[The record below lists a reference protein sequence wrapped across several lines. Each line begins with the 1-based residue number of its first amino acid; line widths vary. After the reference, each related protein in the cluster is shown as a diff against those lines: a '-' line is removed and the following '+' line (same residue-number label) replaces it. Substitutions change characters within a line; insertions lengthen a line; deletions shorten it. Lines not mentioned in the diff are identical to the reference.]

1 MRKFLKMLLAV
12 LFCTSALCIYDVYAY
27 STTSSNASG
36 SMNESIQD
44 SLSNIKSTALNTE
57 NATYS
62 DEEVYL
68 TAQLVHHEAHNQAYN
83 GKVAVAEVVLNR
95 VQSSLFPDKVN
106 DVIFQN
112 GQFSSLRRL
121 KNINPTELEL
131 RIAYNVLNGSLRVL
145 NDKDVMYFR
154 NPKITSGISASTK
167 KDWGNLEYATYIGE
181 HAFYSQESSEDAKKE
196 SIFDKLPSSLDISKL
211 FTHKPNTSVAK
222 SEEPVEHNITD
233 TSEVEPSTNT
243 NTECNLVETVAVAE
257 TATVDEIATVDDTV
271 ADNIAENIEL
281 AVTETMA
288 VAETATIDE
297 NVADNIAENMEPAVT
312 ETMAVDEIATV
323 DDTVADNIAE
333 NIEPVLIETAAVDD
347 TVTLDE
353 TVAVDEIATVDD
365 TVADNIAENMEPA
378 LMETAAV
385 AENVAVDETVA
396 ADETV
401 AVDETVAD
409 NMEPALICE
418 NTIAEKEMT
427 VISEDPLDKE
437 IEEFL
442 KTYDANDPVS
452 AARYQALLD
461 QKAER
466 ERLLRLQEEEKI
478 ANEKARQQ
486 AVLLDKMAV
495 EKVQRE
501 NEEYL
506 RATNAAISQVLLI
519 QGQ

>member
-181 HAFYSQESSEDAKKE
+181 HAFYSQESSEDDKKE

-243 NTECNLVETVAVAE
+243 NTECNLVETVAV
-257 TATVDEIATVDDTV
+257 DEIATVDDTV
-271 ADNIAENIEL
+271 SDNI
-281 AVTETMA
+281 V
-288 VAETATIDE
+288 
-297 NVADNIAENMEPAVT
+297 
-312 ETMAVDEIATV
+312 
-323 DDTVADNIAE
+323 
-333 NIEPVLIETAAVDD
+333 
-347 TVTLDE
+347 
-353 TVAVDEIATVDD
+353 
-365 TVADNIAENMEPA
+365 ENMEPA
-378 LMETAAV
+378 LM
-385 AENVAVDETVA
+385 ENVAVDETVA

-409 NMEPALICE
+409 TMEPELICE
-418 NTIAEKEMT
+418 NTIEEKETT

-466 ERLLRLQEEEKI
+466 ERLLRLQEEERI
-478 ANEKARQQ
+478 ANEKARKQ

>member
-181 HAFYSQESSEDAKKE
+181 HAFYSQESSEDDKKE

-271 ADNIAENIEL
+271 ADNIAENIE
-281 AVTETMA
+281 
-288 VAETATIDE
+288 
-297 NVADNIAENMEPAVT
+297 
-312 ETMAVDEIATV
+312 
-323 DDTVADNIAE
+323 
-333 NIEPVLIETAAVDD
+333 PVLIETAAVDD

-365 TVADNIAENMEPA
+365 TVADNIAENIEPV
-378 LMETAAV
+378 LVET
-385 AENVAVDETVA
+385 E
-396 ADETV
+396 

-409 NMEPALICE
+409 TMEPELICE
-418 NTIAEKEMT
+418 NTIAEKET
-427 VISEDPLDKE
+427 AVISEDPLDKE

-466 ERLLRLQEEEKI
+466 ERLLRLQEEERI

>member
-68 TAQLVHHEAHNQAYN
+68 TAQLVHHEAHKQAYN

-181 HAFYSQESSEDAKKE
+181 HAFYSQESSEDDKKE

-257 TATVDEIATVDDTV
+257 TATVDDTV
-271 ADNIAENIEL
+271 ADNIAENIEPVL
-281 AVTETMA
+281 I
-288 VAETATIDE
+288 ETAAVDDTVTLDE
-297 NVADNIAENMEPAVT
+297 TV
-312 ETMAVDEIATV
+312 AVDEIATV

-385 AENVAVDETVA
+385 AENVAVDETAAVA
-396 ADETV
+396 ENA
-401 AVDETVAD
+401 AADETVAD

-418 NTIAEKEMT
+418 NTIEEKETT

-466 ERLLRLQEEEKI
+466 ERLLRLQEEERI

>member
-181 HAFYSQESSEDAKKE
+181 HAFYSQESSEDDKKE

-257 TATVDEIATVDDTV
+257 TATVDEIATVDETVTLDETATVDDTV
-271 ADNIAENIEL
+271 ADNIAE
-281 AVTETMA
+281 
-288 VAETATIDE
+288 
-297 NVADNIAENMEPAVT
+297 
-312 ETMAVDEIATV
+312 
-323 DDTVADNIAE
+323 NIAE

-418 NTIAEKEMT
+418 NTIAEKETT

-466 ERLLRLQEEEKI
+466 ERLLRLQEEERI

>member
-271 ADNIAENIEL
+271 ADNIAENIE
-281 AVTETMA
+281 
-288 VAETATIDE
+288 
-297 NVADNIAENMEPAVT
+297 
-312 ETMAVDEIATV
+312 
-323 DDTVADNIAE
+323 
-333 NIEPVLIETAAVDD
+333 PVLIETAAVDD

-365 TVADNIAENMEPA
+365 TVADNMEPE

-385 AENVAVDETVA
+385 DDTVA

-409 NMEPALICE
+409 TMEPELICE
-418 NTIAEKEMT
+418 NTIAEKETT

-466 ERLLRLQEEEKI
+466 ERLLRLQEEERI

>member
-131 RIAYNVLNGSLRVL
+131 RIAYNVLDGSLRVL

-257 TATVDEIATVDDTV
+257 TTTVDEIS
-271 ADNIAENIEL
+271 
-281 AVTETMA
+281 
-288 VAETATIDE
+288 
-297 NVADNIAENMEPAVT
+297 
-312 ETMAVDEIATV
+312 TV

-353 TVAVDEIATVDD
+353 TVAVDEIATVDEN
-365 TVADNIAENMEPA
+365 VADNIVENMEPA

-409 NMEPALICE
+409 NMEPELICE
-418 NTIAEKEMT
+418 NTIAEKET
-427 VISEDPLDKE
+427 AVISEDPLDKE

-466 ERLLRLQEEEKI
+466 ERLLRLQEEERI

>member
-57 NATYS
+57 NAAYS

-233 TSEVEPSTNT
+233 TSEVEPSTNG

-271 ADNIAENIEL
+271 ADNIAENIE
-281 AVTETMA
+281 
-288 VAETATIDE
+288 
-297 NVADNIAENMEPAVT
+297 
-312 ETMAVDEIATV
+312 
-323 DDTVADNIAE
+323 
-333 NIEPVLIETAAVDD
+333 PVLIETAAVDD
-347 TVTLDE
+347 TVTLDD
-353 TVAVDEIATVDD
+353 TVAVDEIVT
-365 TVADNIAENMEPA
+365 
-378 LMETAAV
+378 
-385 AENVAVDETVA
+385 
-396 ADETV
+396 
-401 AVDETVAD
+401 VDETVAD
-409 NMEPALICE
+409 TMEPELICD
-418 NTIAEKEMT
+418 NTIAGKET
-427 VISEDPLDKE
+427 AVISEDPLDKE

-466 ERLLRLQEEEKI
+466 ERLLRLQEEERI

>member
-1 MRKFLKMLLAV
+1 MLLAV

-181 HAFYSQESSEDAKKE
+181 HAFYSQGLSEDDKKE

-257 TATVDEIATVDDTV
+257 TAT
-271 ADNIAENIEL
+271 
-281 AVTETMA
+281 
-288 VAETATIDE
+288 
-297 NVADNIAENMEPAVT
+297 
-312 ETMAVDEIATV
+312 VDEIATV

-401 AVDETVAD
+401 AVDETVAENVAD
-409 NMEPALICE
+409 TMEPALICE
-418 NTIAEKEMT
+418 NTIAEKET
-427 VISEDPLDKE
+427 AVISEDPLDKE

-466 ERLLRLQEEEKI
+466 ERLLRLQEEERI

>member
-181 HAFYSQESSEDAKKE
+181 HAFYSQESSEDAKKQ

-233 TSEVEPSTNT
+233 TSEVEPSTNG

-257 TATVDEIATVDDTV
+257 TATVD
-271 ADNIAENIEL
+271 
-281 AVTETMA
+281 
-288 VAETATIDE
+288 
-297 NVADNIAENMEPAVT
+297 
-312 ETMAVDEIATV
+312 
-323 DDTVADNIAE
+323 
-333 NIEPVLIETAAVDD
+333 
-347 TVTLDE
+347 
-353 TVAVDEIATVDD
+353 D
-365 TVADNIAENMEPA
+365 TVADNIAENMEP
-378 LMETAAV
+378 E
-385 AENVAVDETVA
+385 
-396 ADETV
+396 
-401 AVDETVAD
+401 
-409 NMEPALICE
+409 LICE
-418 NTIAEKEMT
+418 NTIAEKETT

-466 ERLLRLQEEEKI
+466 ERLLRLQEEERI

>member
-271 ADNIAENIEL
+271 ADNIAENIE
-281 AVTETMA
+281 
-288 VAETATIDE
+288 
-297 NVADNIAENMEPAVT
+297 
-312 ETMAVDEIATV
+312 
-323 DDTVADNIAE
+323 
-333 NIEPVLIETAAVDD
+333 PVLIETAAVDD

-353 TVAVDEIATVDD
+353 TVEVDEIATVDD

-418 NTIAEKEMT
+418 NTIAEKETT

>member
-95 VQSSLFPDKVN
+95 VQSSRFPDKVN

-271 ADNIAENIEL
+271 ADNIAENIE
-281 AVTETMA
+281 
-288 VAETATIDE
+288 
-297 NVADNIAENMEPAVT
+297 
-312 ETMAVDEIATV
+312 
-323 DDTVADNIAE
+323 
-333 NIEPVLIETAAVDD
+333 PVLIETAAVDD

-353 TVAVDEIATVDD
+353 TVA
-365 TVADNIAENMEPA
+365 
-378 LMETAAV
+378 
-385 AENVAVDETVA
+385 

-401 AVDETVAD
+401 ADT
-409 NMEPALICE
+409 MEPALICE
-418 NTIAEKEMT
+418 NTIAEKET
-427 VISEDPLDKE
+427 AVISEDPLDKE

-461 QKAER
+461 QKAEC
-466 ERLLRLQEEEKI
+466 ERLLSLQEEERI

>member
-181 HAFYSQESSEDAKKE
+181 HAFYSQGLSEDDKKE

-257 TATVDEIATVDDTV
+257 TATVDEIAT
-271 ADNIAENIEL
+271 A
-281 AVTETMA
+281 
-288 VAETATIDE
+288 
-297 NVADNIAENMEPAVT
+297 
-312 ETMAVDEIATV
+312 

-365 TVADNIAENMEPA
+365 TVADNMEPA

-409 NMEPALICE
+409 TMEPELICE
-418 NTIAEKEMT
+418 NTIAEKKT
-427 VISEDPLDKE
+427 AVISEDPLDKE

-466 ERLLRLQEEEKI
+466 ERLLRLQEEERI

>member
-57 NATYS
+57 NAAYS

-233 TSEVEPSTNT
+233 TSEVEPSTNG

-257 TATVDEIATVDDTV
+257 TAT
-271 ADNIAENIEL
+271 
-281 AVTETMA
+281 
-288 VAETATIDE
+288 
-297 NVADNIAENMEPAVT
+297 
-312 ETMAVDEIATV
+312 VDEIATV

-378 LMETAAV
+378 VTETM
-385 AENVAVDETVA
+385 AVDEIAT
-396 ADETV
+396 AD
-401 AVDETVAD
+401 DTVAD
-409 NMEPALICE
+409 NMEPELICD
-418 NTIAEKEMT
+418 NTIAGKET
-427 VISEDPLDKE
+427 AVISEDPLDKE

-466 ERLLRLQEEEKI
+466 ERLLRLQEEERI

>member
-271 ADNIAENIEL
+271 ADNIAENIE
-281 AVTETMA
+281 
-288 VAETATIDE
+288 
-297 NVADNIAENMEPAVT
+297 
-312 ETMAVDEIATV
+312 
-323 DDTVADNIAE
+323 
-333 NIEPVLIETAAVDD
+333 PVLIETAAVDD

-353 TVAVDEIATVDD
+353 TVAVDEIATVD
-365 TVADNIAENMEPA
+365 
-378 LMETAAV
+378 
-385 AENVAVDETVA
+385 
-396 ADETV
+396 
-401 AVDETVAD
+401 ETVAD
-409 NMEPALICE
+409 NMEPSLICE
-418 NTIAEKEMT
+418 NTIAEKETT

-466 ERLLRLQEEEKI
+466 ERLLRLQEEERV
-478 ANEKARQQ
+478 ANEKARQH
-486 AVLLDKMAV
+486 AILLDKMAV

>member
-181 HAFYSQESSEDAKKE
+181 HAFYSQGLSEDDKKE

-211 FTHKPNTSVAK
+211 FKHKPNTSVAK

-257 TATVDEIATVDDTV
+257 TATVDEIATVDDT
-271 ADNIAENIEL
+271 
-281 AVTETMA
+281 M
-288 VAETATIDE
+288 
-297 NVADNIAENMEPAVT
+297 
-312 ETMAVDEIATV
+312 
-323 DDTVADNIAE
+323 ADNIAE

-353 TVAVDEIATVDD
+353 TVAVDEIATVDEN
-365 TVADNIAENMEPA
+365 VADNIVENMESA

-396 ADETV
+396 ADDTV
-401 AVDETVAD
+401 AVDETVAENVAD
-409 NMEPALICE
+409 TMEPAVICE
-418 NTIAEKEMT
+418 NTIAEKET
-427 VISEDPLDKE
+427 AVISEDPLDKE

-466 ERLLRLQEEEKI
+466 ERLLRLQEEERI

>member
-181 HAFYSQESSEDAKKE
+181 HAFYSQESSEDDKKE

-271 ADNIAENIEL
+271 ADNIAENIE
-281 AVTETMA
+281 
-288 VAETATIDE
+288 
-297 NVADNIAENMEPAVT
+297 
-312 ETMAVDEIATV
+312 
-323 DDTVADNIAE
+323 
-333 NIEPVLIETAAVDD
+333 PVLIETAAVDD

-396 ADETV
+396 
-401 AVDETVAD
+401 D

-418 NTIAEKEMT
+418 NTIAEKETT

-466 ERLLRLQEEEKI
+466 ERLLRLQEEERI

>member
-112 GQFSSLRRL
+112 GQFTSLRRL

-131 RIAYNVLNGSLRVL
+131 RIAYHVLNGNLRVL

-196 SIFDKLPSSLDISKL
+196 SIFEKLPSSLDISKL
-211 FTHKPNTSVAK
+211 FMHKPNTSVAK

-271 ADNIAENIEL
+271 ADNIAENIE
-281 AVTETMA
+281 
-288 VAETATIDE
+288 
-297 NVADNIAENMEPAVT
+297 
-312 ETMAVDEIATV
+312 
-323 DDTVADNIAE
+323 
-333 NIEPVLIETAAVDD
+333 PVLIETAAVDD

-353 TVAVDEIATVDD
+353 TVAVDETMAVAEN
-365 TVADNIAENMEPA
+365 VADTMEPA

-385 AENVAVDETVA
+385 ADTMAVDEIATVDENVADNIVE
-396 ADETV
+396 
-401 AVDETVAD
+401 

-418 NTIAEKEMT
+418 NTIAEKET
-427 VISEDPLDKE
+427 AVISEDPLDKE

-466 ERLLRLQEEEKI
+466 ERLLRLQEEERI
-478 ANEKARQQ
+478 ANEKARQH
-486 AVLLDKMAV
+486 AILLDKMAV

-501 NEEYL
+501 NEEYF

>member
-181 HAFYSQESSEDAKKE
+181 HAFYSQESSEDDKKE

-257 TATVDEIATVDDTV
+257 TVTVDDTV
-271 ADNIAENIEL
+271 SDNI
-281 AVTETMA
+281 V
-288 VAETATIDE
+288 
-297 NVADNIAENMEPAVT
+297 
-312 ETMAVDEIATV
+312 
-323 DDTVADNIAE
+323 
-333 NIEPVLIETAAVDD
+333 
-347 TVTLDE
+347 
-353 TVAVDEIATVDD
+353 
-365 TVADNIAENMEPA
+365 ENMEPA
-378 LMETAAV
+378 LM
-385 AENVAVDETVA
+385 ENVAVDETVA
-396 ADETV
+396 ADDTV
-401 AVDETVAD
+401 AVDETVAENVAD
-409 NMEPALICE
+409 TMEPAVICE
-418 NTIAEKEMT
+418 NTIAEKET
-427 VISEDPLDKE
+427 AVISEDPLDKE

-466 ERLLRLQEEEKI
+466 ERLLRLQEEERI

-519 QGQ
+519 RGQ

>member
-181 HAFYSQESSEDAKKE
+181 HAFYSQESSEDDKKE

-271 ADNIAENIEL
+271 ADNIAENIE
-281 AVTETMA
+281 
-288 VAETATIDE
+288 
-297 NVADNIAENMEPAVT
+297 
-312 ETMAVDEIATV
+312 
-323 DDTVADNIAE
+323 
-333 NIEPVLIETAAVDD
+333 PVLIETAAVDD

-385 AENVAVDETVA
+385 AENVAVDETA
-396 ADETV
+396 TIDEN
-401 AVDETVAD
+401 VAD
-409 NMEPALICE
+409 NIAENMEPELICE
-418 NTIAEKEMT
+418 NTIAEKET
-427 VISEDPLDKE
+427 AVISEDPLDKE

-466 ERLLRLQEEEKI
+466 ERLLRLQEEERI

>member
-271 ADNIAENIEL
+271 TLD
-281 AVTETMA
+281 ET
-288 VAETATIDE
+288 V
-297 NVADNIAENMEPAVT
+297 
-312 ETMAVDEIATV
+312 TV

-333 NIEPVLIETAAVDD
+333 NIVP
-347 TVTLDE
+347 
-353 TVAVDEIATVDD
+353 
-365 TVADNIAENMEPA
+365 
-378 LMETAAV
+378 
-385 AENVAVDETVA
+385 
-396 ADETV
+396 
-401 AVDETVAD
+401 
-409 NMEPALICE
+409 E
-418 NTIAEKEMT
+418 NTIAEKETT

-466 ERLLRLQEEEKI
+466 ERLLRLQEEERI

>member
-181 HAFYSQESSEDAKKE
+181 HAFYSQGSSEDAKKE

-271 ADNIAENIEL
+271 ADNIAENIE
-281 AVTETMA
+281 
-288 VAETATIDE
+288 
-297 NVADNIAENMEPAVT
+297 
-312 ETMAVDEIATV
+312 
-323 DDTVADNIAE
+323 
-333 NIEPVLIETAAVDD
+333 PVLIETAAVDD

-365 TVADNIAENMEPA
+365 TVADNMEPE

-385 AENVAVDETVA
+385 DDTVA

-409 NMEPALICE
+409 TMEPELICE
-418 NTIAEKEMT
+418 NTIAEKETT

-466 ERLLRLQEEEKI
+466 ERLLRLQEEERI

>member
-181 HAFYSQESSEDAKKE
+181 HAFYSQESSEDDKKE

-257 TATVDEIATVDDTV
+257 TATVDEI
-271 ADNIAENIEL
+271 E
-281 AVTETMA
+281 
-288 VAETATIDE
+288 
-297 NVADNIAENMEPAVT
+297 
-312 ETMAVDEIATV
+312 TV

-333 NIEPVLIETAAVDD
+333 NIEPVLIETAAVAD
-347 TVTLDE
+347 TM
-353 TVAVDEIATVDD
+353 AVDETATIDEN
-365 TVADNIAENMEPA
+365 VAENIAENMEPA
-378 LMETAAV
+378 VTETMAV
-385 AENVAVDETVA
+385 AENAA

-401 AVDETVAD
+401 ADT
-409 NMEPALICE
+409 MEPELICE
-418 NTIAEKEMT
+418 NTIAEKET
-427 VISEDPLDKE
+427 AVISEDPLDKE

-442 KTYDANDPVS
+442 KTYDADDPVS

-466 ERLLRLQEEEKI
+466 ERLLRLQEEERI

>member
-44 SLSNIKSTALNTE
+44 SLSNIKSTALNIE

-181 HAFYSQESSEDAKKE
+181 HAFYSQGLSEDDKKE

-271 ADNIAENIEL
+271 ADNIAENIE
-281 AVTETMA
+281 
-288 VAETATIDE
+288 
-297 NVADNIAENMEPAVT
+297 
-312 ETMAVDEIATV
+312 
-323 DDTVADNIAE
+323 
-333 NIEPVLIETAAVDD
+333 PVLIETAAVDD

-353 TVAVDEIATVDD
+353 TVAVDET
-365 TVADNIAENMEPA
+365 M
-378 LMETAAV
+378 AV
-385 AENVAVDETVA
+385 AENVVDTMEPELMETA
-396 ADETV
+396 

-418 NTIAEKEMT
+418 NTIAEKETT

-466 ERLLRLQEEEKI
+466 ERLLRLQEEERI

>member
-257 TATVDEIATVDDTV
+257 TATVD
-271 ADNIAENIEL
+271 
-281 AVTETMA
+281 
-288 VAETATIDE
+288 
-297 NVADNIAENMEPAVT
+297 
-312 ETMAVDEIATV
+312 
-323 DDTVADNIAE
+323 DTVADNIAE

-347 TVTLDE
+347 TVTLDD
-353 TVAVDEIATVDD
+353 TVAVDEIVT
-365 TVADNIAENMEPA
+365 
-378 LMETAAV
+378 
-385 AENVAVDETVA
+385 
-396 ADETV
+396 
-401 AVDETVAD
+401 VDETVAD
-409 NMEPALICE
+409 TMEPELICE
-418 NTIAEKEMT
+418 NTIAEKET
-427 VISEDPLDKE
+427 AVISEDPLDKE

-466 ERLLRLQEEEKI
+466 ERLLRLQEEERI

>member
-257 TATVDEIATVDDTV
+257 TATVDEIATV
-271 ADNIAENIEL
+271 AE
-281 AVTETMA
+281 
-288 VAETATIDE
+288 
-297 NVADNIAENMEPAVT
+297 
-312 ETMAVDEIATV
+312 
-323 DDTVADNIAE
+323 
-333 NIEPVLIETAAVDD
+333 

-353 TVAVDEIATVDD
+353 TATVDD

-385 AENVAVDETVA
+385 ADTMAVDETA
-396 ADETV
+396 TIDEN
-401 AVDETVAD
+401 VAD
-409 NMEPALICE
+409 NIAENMEPAVICE
-418 NTIAEKEMT
+418 NTIAEKETT

-466 ERLLRLQEEEKI
+466 ERLLRLQEEERI

>member
-181 HAFYSQESSEDAKKE
+181 HAFYSQGLSEDDKKE

-257 TATVDEIATVDDTV
+257 TATVDEI
-271 ADNIAENIEL
+271 E
-281 AVTETMA
+281 
-288 VAETATIDE
+288 
-297 NVADNIAENMEPAVT
+297 
-312 ETMAVDEIATV
+312 
-323 DDTVADNIAE
+323 
-333 NIEPVLIETAAVDD
+333 
-347 TVTLDE
+347 
-353 TVAVDEIATVDD
+353 TVDD

-418 NTIAEKEMT
+418 NTIAEKETT

-466 ERLLRLQEEEKI
+466 ERLLRLQEEERI

>member
-57 NATYS
+57 NAAYS

-145 NDKDVMYFR
+145 NDKNVMYFR

-181 HAFYSQESSEDAKKE
+181 HAFYSQESSEDDKKE

-271 ADNIAENIEL
+271 ADNIAENIE
-281 AVTETMA
+281 
-288 VAETATIDE
+288 
-297 NVADNIAENMEPAVT
+297 
-312 ETMAVDEIATV
+312 
-323 DDTVADNIAE
+323 
-333 NIEPVLIETAAVDD
+333 PVLIETAAVDD

-353 TVAVDEIATVDD
+353 TVAVDEIATVD
-365 TVADNIAENMEPA
+365 
-378 LMETAAV
+378 
-385 AENVAVDETVA
+385 
-396 ADETV
+396 
-401 AVDETVAD
+401 ETVAD

-418 NTIAEKEMT
+418 NTIEEKETT

-466 ERLLRLQEEEKI
+466 ERLLRLQEEERI

>member
-57 NATYS
+57 NVTYS

-181 HAFYSQESSEDAKKE
+181 HAFYSQGSSEDTKKE

-257 TATVDEIATVDDTV
+257 TVTVDDTV
-271 ADNIAENIEL
+271 ADNI
-281 AVTETMA
+281 V
-288 VAETATIDE
+288 
-297 NVADNIAENMEPAVT
+297 
-312 ETMAVDEIATV
+312 
-323 DDTVADNIAE
+323 
-333 NIEPVLIETAAVDD
+333 
-347 TVTLDE
+347 
-353 TVAVDEIATVDD
+353 
-365 TVADNIAENMEPA
+365 ENMEPA
-378 LMETAAV
+378 LM
-385 AENVAVDETVA
+385 ENVAVDETVA
-396 ADETV
+396 ADDTV
-401 AVDETVAD
+401 AVDETVAENVAD
-409 NMEPALICE
+409 TMEPAVICE
-418 NTIAEKEMT
+418 NTIAEKET
-427 VISEDPLDKE
+427 AVISEDPLDKE

-466 ERLLRLQEEEKI
+466 ERLLRLQEEERI

-519 QGQ
+519 RGQ

>member
-257 TATVDEIATVDDTV
+257 TATVDDT
-271 ADNIAENIEL
+271 
-281 AVTETMA
+281 
-288 VAETATIDE
+288 
-297 NVADNIAENMEPAVT
+297 VADNIAENMEPALMETAAVADTVT
-312 ETMAVDEIATV
+312 LDETVAVDEIATV

-347 TVTLDE
+347 TVTLAE
-353 TVAVDEIATVDD
+353 TATVDEIATVDD
-365 TVADNIAENMEPA
+365 TVADNIAENIEPV
-378 LMETAAV
+378 LIETAAV
-385 AENVAVDETVA
+385 DENVAVDETVA

-409 NMEPALICE
+409 TMEPELICD
-418 NTIAEKEMT
+418 NTIAGKETT

>member
-57 NATYS
+57 NAAYS

-181 HAFYSQESSEDAKKE
+181 HAFYSQGSSEDDKKE

-271 ADNIAENIEL
+271 ADNIAENIE
-281 AVTETMA
+281 
-288 VAETATIDE
+288 
-297 NVADNIAENMEPAVT
+297 
-312 ETMAVDEIATV
+312 
-323 DDTVADNIAE
+323 
-333 NIEPVLIETAAVDD
+333 PVLIETAAVDD

-353 TVAVDEIATVDD
+353 TVAVDET
-365 TVADNIAENMEPA
+365 M
-378 LMETAAV
+378 AV
-385 AENVAVDETVA
+385 AENVVDTI
-396 ADETV
+396 
-401 AVDETVAD
+401 
-409 NMEPALICE
+409 EPELICE
-418 NTIAEKEMT
+418 NTIAEKET
-427 VISEDPLDKE
+427 AVISEDPLDKE

-466 ERLLRLQEEEKI
+466 ERLLRLQEEERI

-519 QGQ
+519 QEQ

>member
-243 NTECNLVETVAVAE
+243 NTECNLVETIAVAE
-257 TATVDEIATVDDTV
+257 T
-271 ADNIAENIEL
+271 
-281 AVTETMA
+281 
-288 VAETATIDE
+288 
-297 NVADNIAENMEPAVT
+297 
-312 ETMAVDEIATV
+312 ATV

-365 TVADNIAENMEPA
+365 TVADNIAENIEPV
-378 LMETAAV
+378 LIETAAV
-385 AENVAVDETVA
+385 DDTVTL
-396 ADETV
+396 DETV
-401 AVDETVAD
+401 AVDEIATVDETVAD
-409 NMEPALICE
+409 TMEPALICE
-418 NTIAEKEMT
+418 NTIAEKETT

-466 ERLLRLQEEEKI
+466 ERLLRLQEEERI

>member
-257 TATVDEIATVDDTV
+257 TTT
-271 ADNIAENIEL
+271 
-281 AVTETMA
+281 
-288 VAETATIDE
+288 
-297 NVADNIAENMEPAVT
+297 
-312 ETMAVDEIATV
+312 VDEIATV

-418 NTIAEKEMT
+418 NTIAEKETT

>member
-257 TATVDEIATVDDTV
+257 TATVD
-271 ADNIAENIEL
+271 
-281 AVTETMA
+281 
-288 VAETATIDE
+288 
-297 NVADNIAENMEPAVT
+297 
-312 ETMAVDEIATV
+312 
-323 DDTVADNIAE
+323 DTVADNIAE

-353 TVAVDEIATVDD
+353 TVAVDEIATVDEN
-365 TVADNIAENMEPA
+365 VADNIVENMEPA

-409 NMEPALICE
+409 TMEPELICD
-418 NTIAEKEMT
+418 NTIAGKET
-427 VISEDPLDKE
+427 AVISEDPLDKE

-442 KTYDANDPVS
+442 QTYDANDPVS

-466 ERLLRLQEEEKI
+466 ERLLRLQEEERI

>member
-271 ADNIAENIEL
+271 ADNIAENIE
-281 AVTETMA
+281 
-288 VAETATIDE
+288 
-297 NVADNIAENMEPAVT
+297 
-312 ETMAVDEIATV
+312 
-323 DDTVADNIAE
+323 
-333 NIEPVLIETAAVDD
+333 PVLIETAAVDD

-378 LMETAAV
+378 LV
-385 AENVAVDETVA
+385 
-396 ADETV
+396 ETV
-401 AVDETVAD
+401 AVDETVAENVAD
-409 NMEPALICE
+409 TMEPALICE
-418 NTIAEKEMT
+418 NTIAEKET
-427 VISEDPLDKE
+427 AVISEDPLDKE

-466 ERLLRLQEEEKI
+466 ERLLRLQEEERI

>member
-181 HAFYSQESSEDAKKE
+181 HAFYSQESSEDDKKE

-257 TATVDEIATVDDTV
+257 TATVDEIATVAETVTLDETATVDDTV
-271 ADNIAENIEL
+271 ADNIAE
-281 AVTETMA
+281 
-288 VAETATIDE
+288 
-297 NVADNIAENMEPAVT
+297 
-312 ETMAVDEIATV
+312 
-323 DDTVADNIAE
+323 NIAE

-353 TVAVDEIATVDD
+353 TATVDD

-385 AENVAVDETVA
+385 ADTMAVDETA
-396 ADETV
+396 TIDEN
-401 AVDETVAD
+401 VAD
-409 NMEPALICE
+409 NIAENMEPAVICE
-418 NTIAEKEMT
+418 NTIAEKETT

-466 ERLLRLQEEEKI
+466 ERLLRLQEEERI

>member
-27 STTSSNASG
+27 STTFSNASG

-181 HAFYSQESSEDAKKE
+181 HAFYSQESSEDDKKE

-243 NTECNLVETVAVAE
+243 NTECNLVETVAV
-257 TATVDEIATVDDTV
+257 DEIATVDDTV
-271 ADNIAENIEL
+271 SDNI
-281 AVTETMA
+281 V
-288 VAETATIDE
+288 
-297 NVADNIAENMEPAVT
+297 
-312 ETMAVDEIATV
+312 
-323 DDTVADNIAE
+323 
-333 NIEPVLIETAAVDD
+333 
-347 TVTLDE
+347 
-353 TVAVDEIATVDD
+353 
-365 TVADNIAENMEPA
+365 ENMEPA
-378 LMETAAV
+378 LM
-385 AENVAVDETVA
+385 ENVAVDETVA
-396 ADETV
+396 ADDTV
-401 AVDETVAD
+401 AVDETVAENVAD
-409 NMEPALICE
+409 TMEPAVICE
-418 NTIAEKEMT
+418 NTIAEKET
-427 VISEDPLDKE
+427 AVISEDPLDKE

-466 ERLLRLQEEEKI
+466 ERLLRLQEEERI

-519 QGQ
+519 RGQ

>member
-271 ADNIAENIEL
+271 ADNIAENIE
-281 AVTETMA
+281 
-288 VAETATIDE
+288 
-297 NVADNIAENMEPAVT
+297 
-312 ETMAVDEIATV
+312 
-323 DDTVADNIAE
+323 
-333 NIEPVLIETAAVDD
+333 PVLIETEAVDD

-418 NTIAEKEMT
+418 NTIAEKETT

>member
-243 NTECNLVETVAVAE
+243 NTECNLVETIAVAE
-257 TATVDEIATVDDTV
+257 T
-271 ADNIAENIEL
+271 
-281 AVTETMA
+281 
-288 VAETATIDE
+288 
-297 NVADNIAENMEPAVT
+297 
-312 ETMAVDEIATV
+312 ATV

-401 AVDETVAD
+401 ADT
-409 NMEPALICE
+409 MEPALICE
-418 NTIAEKEMT
+418 NTIAEKETT

-466 ERLLRLQEEEKI
+466 ERLLRLQEEERI